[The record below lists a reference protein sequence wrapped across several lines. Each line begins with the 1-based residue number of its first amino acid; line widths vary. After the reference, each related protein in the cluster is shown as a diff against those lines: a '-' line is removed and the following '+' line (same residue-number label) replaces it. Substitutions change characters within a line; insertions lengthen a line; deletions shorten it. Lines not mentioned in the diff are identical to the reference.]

1 MTAVVLSLEVAAGAE
16 APLLLAILLSHC
28 TAAQIALKGVSE

>member
-1 MTAVVLSLEVAAGAE
+1 MTALVLSLEGAAAE
-16 APLLLAILLSHC
+16 APLLAILLSHC